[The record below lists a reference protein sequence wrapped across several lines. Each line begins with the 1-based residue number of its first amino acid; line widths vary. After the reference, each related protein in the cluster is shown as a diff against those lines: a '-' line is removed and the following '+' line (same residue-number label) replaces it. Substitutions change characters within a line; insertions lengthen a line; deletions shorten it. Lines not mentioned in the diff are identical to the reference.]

1 MPLYSELLSP
11 RSKQPERA
19 LNPERL
25 CGPASSPTHPHPA
38 AVLRLTKMS
47 AKPTVGFVNEA
58 SRQIVAGGS
67 AGKSAPPR
75 RGLLTFPFTCPF
87 TCPEN
92 VAQIGLPAE
101 IFSSSKLLALSL
113 SSRTARAK
121 AAGSRRPVL
130 GVPGQVAGARMPAAL
145 WFPAF
150 SVPTLKRRQP
160 QGLKL

>member
-1 MPLYSELLSP
+1 
-11 RSKQPERA
+11 
-19 LNPERL
+19 
-25 CGPASSPTHPHPA
+25 
-38 AVLRLTKMS
+38 MS

-75 RGLLTFPFTCPF
+75 RGLLTFPFTCP
-87 TCPEN
+87 EN
-92 VAQIGLPAE
+92 VTQIGLPAE

-113 SSRTARAK
+113 SSRSARAK
-121 AAGSRRPVL
+121 EAGSRRPVL

-150 SVPTLKRRQP
+150 SVPTLKSKQP